1 MCVLFFV
8 GLVTMAAP
16 ANDLA
21 KLLPAEVDGWKPKG
35 KDAYFD
41 HNTLFSLINGGA
53 EVYRALNVKQV
64 VDRRYQKED
73 GPDIIVDV
81 FDMGSARDAFGAFHI
96 DIREEK
102 DVGVGHESE
111 YQGGSLY
118 FWKDRYFVSVVALKQ
133 TDASKKA
140 VIAFGKAIARKIPR
154 KGKKPELIGRLPQ
167 KGLVK
172 SQVHYFHDWEGLNRL
187 YFLADEN
194 LLGLSRD
201 TEGLLAR
208 YRPAG
213 VLVLIRYPHEK
224 DAGLAYKRFIDVF
237 KADKDGVFE
246 KEGKFSGARA
256 AGALFVG
263 VFSAASK
270 GEVLELAGGVRP

>member
-1 MCVLFFV
+1 MVILFL
-8 GLVTMAAP
+8 GIMMAASP
-16 ANDLA
+16 APDLSR
-21 KLLPAEVDGWKPKG
+21 LLPGEINGWKPKG
-35 KDAYFD
+35 QDAYFD
-41 HNTLFSLINGGA
+41 HNNLFSLINGGA

-64 VDRRYQKED
+64 VDRRYQKSD

-81 FDMGSARDAFGAFHI
+81 FDMGSARDAFGAFHV

-140 VIAFGKAIARKIPR
+140 VIAFGKAIAEKIPR
-154 KGKKPELIGRLPQ
+154 KGKMPGLVGRLPQ

-172 SQVHYFHDWEGLNRL
+172 SQVHYFHDWEWLNRL

-194 LLGLSRD
+194 LLALSRD

-224 DAGLAYKRFIDVF
+224 DAGLACKRFVEEF
-237 KADKDGVFE
+237 KAYQQGVFE

-263 VFSAASK
+263 VFSVASK
-270 GEVLELAGGVRP
+270 GEVLELVGGVKP

>member
-1 MCVLFFV
+1 MVILLI
-8 GLVTMAAP
+8 GIIMATPP
-16 ANDLA
+16 AQDLSR
-21 KLLPAEVDGWKPKG
+21 LLPDDVDGWKPKG
-35 KDAYFD
+35 NCAYFD
-41 HNTLFSLINGGA
+41 HDTLFSLIDGGA
-53 EVYRALNVKQV
+53 EVYRALNVKRV

-73 GPDIIVDV
+73 GPDIVVDV
-81 FDMGSARDAFGAFHI
+81 FDMGSSKDAFGAFHV
-96 DIREEK
+96 DIREGQ
-102 DVGVGHESE
+102 DVGEGQESE

-118 FWKDRYFVSVVALKQ
+118 FWKDRYFVSVVSLKE

-140 VIAFGKAIARKIPR
+140 VMAFGQAIAEKIPR
-154 KGKKPELIGRLPQ
+154 KGKKPELVGRLPQ

-187 YFLADEN
+187 HFLADEN
-194 LLGLSRD
+194 LLGLSRE

-213 VLVLIRYPHEK
+213 VLVLIRYPREK
-224 DAGLAYKRFIDVF
+224 DAGLARKRFVEKF
-237 KADKDGVFE
+237 QADKDGIFE

-256 AGALFVG
+256 SGTLLVC

-270 GEVLELAGGVRP
+270 GEVLELAGGVQP

>member
-1 MCVLFFV
+1 M
-8 GLVTMAAP
+8 TMAAP

-35 KDAYFD
+35 KDGYFD

-53 EVYRALNVKQV
+53 EVYRALNVKKV

-81 FDMGSARDAFGAFHI
+81 FDMGSSKDAFGAFHI

-118 FWKDRYFVSVVALKQ
+118 FWKDRYFVSVVALKE
-133 TDASKKA
+133 TGASKRA
-140 VIAFGKAIARKIPR
+140 VIAFGKAIAEKIPR
-154 KGKKPELIGRLPQ
+154 KGKKPGLVGRLPQ

-208 YRPAG
+208 YRPSG

-224 DAGLAYKRFIDVF
+224 DAGLAHRRFIEKY
-237 KADKDGVFE
+237 KADKDGVAE
-246 KEGKFSGARA
+246 REGKFSGVRVS
-256 AGALFVG
+256 GSLFVG

-270 GEVLELAGGVRP
+270 GEVLELAGGIKP